1 MSESLEALRNEM
13 FETMQR
19 MRQRRSTPPL
29 PPGIT
34 RGEINALMM
43 LSMME
48 ARDEIAR
55 PGMLAACSHATP
67 GAVSQTL
74 KSLEEKG
81 LIVRRRGEGD
91 SRSVTISLTDAGH
104 EFEKEGRR
112 LHDERF
118 MHMLE
123 FLGEDDAREFVRIV
137 NRMLEFEESHPW
149 KRADEAA
156 REEPHGSE
164 RACAAESAPCF
175 NPKPESKTTSCSDS
189 EAGQETAACSDFKS
203 NREAAAH
210 LHTTSSQAF
219 EACPYPA
226 SRQASEAH
234 YHPASS
240 QASAARKPR
249 QSVAARNA
257 LCCEKEGG
265 EPCA

>member
-1 MSESLEALRNEM
+1 MSESLEALRNEI

-43 LSMME
+43 LSIIE
-48 ARDEIAR
+48 AHGEVVR

-91 SRSVTISLTDAGH
+91 SRSVTISLTNAGR

-149 KRADEAA
+149 KD
-156 REEPHGSE
+156 
-164 RACAAESAPCF
+164 
-175 NPKPESKTTSCSDS
+175 
-189 EAGQETAACSDFKS
+189 
-203 NREAAAH
+203 AAA
-210 LHTTSSQAF
+210 S
-219 EACPYPA
+219 
-226 SRQASEAH
+226 
-234 YHPASS
+234 
-240 QASAARKPR
+240 
-249 QSVAARNA
+249 NA
-257 LCCEKEGG
+257 LRSEKEGG

>member
-1 MSESLEALRNEM
+1 MGESLEALRNEM

-34 RGEINALMM
+34 RGEINALMT

-48 ARDEIAR
+48 VHGEVVR

-81 LIVRRRGEGD
+81 LIVRKRGEGD

-149 KRADEAA
+149 KRADEAS
-156 REEPHGSE
+156 REEQHGSE
-164 RACAAESAPCF
+164 RACAKGNAPGF
-175 NPKPESKTTSCSDS
+175 NPRPESKTALCSDS
-189 EAGQETAACSDFKS
+189 EASQETAACSDSGS
-203 NREAAAH
+203 NREATAH

-219 EACPYPA
+219 EAN
-226 SRQASEAH
+226 SRSI
-234 YHPASS
+234 SS
-240 QASAARKPR
+240 QVSATCKPG
-249 QSVAARNA
+249 QSVAAGSGFRS
-257 LCCEKEGG
+257 EKEGG

>member
-1 MSESLEALRNEM
+1 MLLEKIDELLKEVSTLTAQNAEEVEQLRIKYL
-13 FETMQR
+13 
-19 MRQRRSTPPL
+19 SKK
-29 PPGIT
+29 
-34 RGEINALMM
+34 GEINALMM
-43 LSMME
+43 LSIME
-48 ARDEIAR
+48 ERDEIVR

-149 KRADEAA
+149 KDAA
-156 REEPHGSE
+156 TSN
-164 RACAAESAPCF
+164 APR
-175 NPKPESKTTSCSDS
+175 S
-189 EAGQETAACSDFKS
+189 
-203 NREAAAH
+203 
-210 LHTTSSQAF
+210 
-219 EACPYPA
+219 
-226 SRQASEAH
+226 
-234 YHPASS
+234 
-240 QASAARKPR
+240 
-249 QSVAARNA
+249 
-257 LCCEKEGG
+257 EKEGG

>member
-81 LIVRRRGEGD
+81 LIVRKRGEDD
-91 SRSVTISLTDAGH
+91 SRSVTISLTDACH

-149 KRADEAA
+149 KRAFGGM
-156 REEPHGSE
+156 RCGGE
-164 RACAAESAPCF
+164 RACAAESVPC
-175 NPKPESKTTSCSDS
+175 PDSAHGQESAVCSDS
-189 EAGQETAACSDFKS
+189 TIGRESDFRFDSAS
-203 NREAAAH
+203 NLTSETCCNSESSYASASCHPERFAAAG
-210 LHTTSSQAF
+210 SGFRS
-219 EACPYPA
+219 
-226 SRQASEAH
+226 
-234 YHPASS
+234 
-240 QASAARKPR
+240 
-249 QSVAARNA
+249 
-257 LCCEKEGG
+257 EKEGG

>member
-164 RACAAESAPCF
+164 RACAAESVPCPDF
-175 NPKPESKTTSCSDS
+175 
-189 EAGQETAACSDFKS
+189 AHGQESAVCSGSTIGRESDFRFDSASSSTNKTCCNS
-203 NREAAAH
+203 ESSHASASRHPERFAAA
-210 LHTTSSQAF
+210 S
-219 EACPYPA
+219 
-226 SRQASEAH
+226 
-234 YHPASS
+234 
-240 QASAARKPR
+240 
-249 QSVAARNA
+249 NA
-257 LCCEKEGG
+257 LRSEKEGG

>member
-1 MSESLEALRNEM
+1 MSESLEALRTEM

-19 MRQRRSTPPL
+19 IRQRRSMPPL

-48 ARDEIAR
+48 ARDEIVR

-81 LIVRRRGEGD
+81 LIVRKRGEGD

-149 KRADEAA
+149 KRVSGGM
-156 REEPHGSE
+156 RCGGE
-164 RACAAESAPCF
+164 RACAAESVPC
-175 NPKPESKTTSCSDS
+175 PDSAHGQESAVCSDS
-189 EAGQETAACSDFKS
+189 TIGRESDFRFDSAS
-203 NREAAAH
+203 NSTSETCCNSESSHASASRHPERFAAAG
-210 LHTTSSQAF
+210 SGFRS
-219 EACPYPA
+219 
-226 SRQASEAH
+226 
-234 YHPASS
+234 
-240 QASAARKPR
+240 
-249 QSVAARNA
+249 
-257 LCCEKEGG
+257 EKEGG

>member
-43 LSMME
+43 LSIME
-48 ARDEIAR
+48 ARGEVVR

-81 LIVRRRGEGD
+81 LIVRKRGEGD

-112 LHDERF
+112 HDERF

-123 FLGEDDAREFVRIV
+123 FLGEDDAREFGRIV

-149 KRADEAA
+149 KRASGGM
-156 REEPHGSE
+156 RCGGE
-164 RACAAESAPCF
+164 RACAAESVPC
-175 NPKPESKTTSCSDS
+175 PDSAHGQESAVCSDS
-189 EAGQETAACSDFKS
+189 TIGRESDFRFDS
-203 NREAAAH
+203 ASSSTSETCCNSESSHASASRHPERFAAAG
-210 LHTTSSQAF
+210 SGFRS
-219 EACPYPA
+219 
-226 SRQASEAH
+226 
-234 YHPASS
+234 
-240 QASAARKPR
+240 
-249 QSVAARNA
+249 
-257 LCCEKEGG
+257 EKEGG

>member
-48 ARDEIAR
+48 ARDEIVR

-91 SRSVTISLTDAGH
+91 SRSVTISLTNAGH

-156 REEPHGSE
+156 REEQHGSE

-189 EAGQETAACSDFKS
+189 EAGQESAVCSGSTIGQESDFRFDS
-203 NREAAAH
+203 ASSSTNETCCNSESSHASASRHPEQFAAA
-210 LHTTSSQAF
+210 S
-219 EACPYPA
+219 
-226 SRQASEAH
+226 
-234 YHPASS
+234 
-240 QASAARKPR
+240 
-249 QSVAARNA
+249 NA

>member
-43 LSMME
+43 LSIIE
-48 ARDEIAR
+48 AHGEVVR

-112 LHDERF
+112 LYDERF

-149 KRADEAA
+149 KRASGGMRCGGEQ
-156 REEPHGSE
+156 
-164 RACAAESAPCF
+164 ACAAESVPC
-175 NPKPESKTTSCSDS
+175 PDSAHGQESAVCSDS
-189 EAGQETAACSDFKS
+189 AIGQEPDFRFDS
-203 NREAAAH
+203 ASSSTSETCCNSESSHASASCHPERFAAAG
-210 LHTTSSQAF
+210 SSF
-219 EACPYPA
+219 R
-226 SRQASEAH
+226 S
-234 YHPASS
+234 
-240 QASAARKPR
+240 
-249 QSVAARNA
+249 
-257 LCCEKEGG
+257 EKEGG

>member
-43 LSMME
+43 LSIIE
-48 ARDEIAR
+48 AHGEVVR

-91 SRSVTISLTDAGH
+91 SRSVTISLTNAGR

-149 KRADEAA
+149 ERTSGGM
-156 REEPHGSE
+156 RCGGE
-164 RACAAESAPCF
+164 RACAAESVLCPDSAHGQ
-175 NPKPESKTTSCSDS
+175 ESAVCSDS
-189 EAGQETAACSDFKS
+189 TIGRGSDFRFDS
-203 NREAAAH
+203 ASSSTSETCCNSESSHASAPRHPERFAAAG
-210 LHTTSSQAF
+210 SGFRS
-219 EACPYPA
+219 
-226 SRQASEAH
+226 
-234 YHPASS
+234 
-240 QASAARKPR
+240 
-249 QSVAARNA
+249 
-257 LCCEKEGG
+257 EKEGG

>member
-43 LSMME
+43 LSIME
-48 ARDEIAR
+48 ARGEVVR

-91 SRSVTISLTDAGH
+91 SRSVTISLTNAGR

-149 KRADEAA
+149 KRASGGM
-156 REEPHGSE
+156 RCGGE
-164 RACAAESAPCF
+164 RACAAESVPC
-175 NPKPESKTTSCSDS
+175 PDSAHGQESAVCSDS
-189 EAGQETAACSDFKS
+189 TIGQEPDFRFDSAS
-203 NREAAAH
+203 NSTSETCCNSESSYASAPRHPEQFAAAG
-210 LHTTSSQAF
+210 SGF
-219 EACPYPA
+219 
-226 SRQASEAH
+226 R
-234 YHPASS
+234 
-240 QASAARKPR
+240 
-249 QSVAARNA
+249 
-257 LCCEKEGG
+257 CEKEGG

>member
-43 LSMME
+43 LSIIE
-48 ARDEIAR
+48 AHGEVVR

-91 SRSVTISLTDAGH
+91 SRSVTISLTNAGR

-149 KRADEAA
+149 KRASGGMRYGGEQ
-156 REEPHGSE
+156 
-164 RACAAESAPCF
+164 ACAAESVPC
-175 NPKPESKTTSCSDS
+175 PDSAHGQESAVCSDS
-189 EAGQETAACSDFKS
+189 TIGQESDFRFDSASSSTSKTCCNS
-203 NREAAAH
+203 ESSHASASRHPERFAAAG
-210 LHTTSSQAF
+210 SGFRS
-219 EACPYPA
+219 
-226 SRQASEAH
+226 
-234 YHPASS
+234 
-240 QASAARKPR
+240 
-249 QSVAARNA
+249 
-257 LCCEKEGG
+257 EKEGG

>member
-112 LHDERF
+112 LYDERF

-149 KRADEAA
+149 KRADEAS
-156 REEPHGSE
+156 REEQHGSE
-164 RACAAESAPCF
+164 RACAKGSVPCPDSAHGQESAV
-175 NPKPESKTTSCSDS
+175 CSDS
-189 EAGQETAACSDFKS
+189 TIGRESDFRFDSAS
-203 NREAAAH
+203 NSTSETCCNSESSHASASRHPERPAAAG
-210 LHTTSSQAF
+210 SGFRS
-219 EACPYPA
+219 
-226 SRQASEAH
+226 
-234 YHPASS
+234 
-240 QASAARKPR
+240 
-249 QSVAARNA
+249 
-257 LCCEKEGG
+257 EKEGG

>member
-1 MSESLEALRNEM
+1 
-13 FETMQR
+13 MQR

-91 SRSVTISLTDAGH
+91 SRSVTISLTNAGH

-149 KRADEAA
+149 KRASGGM
-156 REEPHGSE
+156 RCGGE
-164 RACAAESAPCF
+164 RACAAESVPC
-175 NPKPESKTTSCSDS
+175 PDSAHGQESAVCSDS
-189 EAGQETAACSDFKS
+189 AIGQEPDFRFDSAS
-203 NREAAAH
+203 NSTSETCCNSESSHASALRHPEQFAAAG
-210 LHTTSSQAF
+210 SGFRS
-219 EACPYPA
+219 
-226 SRQASEAH
+226 
-234 YHPASS
+234 
-240 QASAARKPR
+240 
-249 QSVAARNA
+249 
-257 LCCEKEGG
+257 EKEGG

>member
-91 SRSVTISLTDAGH
+91 SRSVTISLTNAGH

-149 KRADEAA
+149 KRASGGM
-156 REEPHGSE
+156 RCGGE
-164 RACAAESAPCF
+164 RACAAESVPC
-175 NPKPESKTTSCSDS
+175 PDSAHGQESAVCSDS
-189 EAGQETAACSDFKS
+189 AIGQEPDFRFDSAS
-203 NREAAAH
+203 NSTSETCCNSESSHASALRHPEQFAAAG
-210 LHTTSSQAF
+210 SGFRS
-219 EACPYPA
+219 
-226 SRQASEAH
+226 
-234 YHPASS
+234 
-240 QASAARKPR
+240 
-249 QSVAARNA
+249 
-257 LCCEKEGG
+257 EKEGG

>member
-19 MRQRRSTPPL
+19 MRQRRSTPP
-29 PPGIT
+29 GIT

-43 LSMME
+43 LSIME
-48 ARDEIAR
+48 ARGEVVR

-91 SRSVTISLTDAGH
+91 SRSVTISLTDTGH

-149 KRADEAA
+149 KRASGGM
-156 REEPHGSE
+156 RCGGE
-164 RACAAESAPCF
+164 RACAAESVPC
-175 NPKPESKTTSCSDS
+175 PDSAHGQESAVCSDS
-189 EAGQETAACSDFKS
+189 AIGQEPDFRFGSAS
-203 NREAAAH
+203 NSTSETCCNSESS
-210 LHTTSSQAF
+210 HTS
-219 EACPYPA
+219 A
-226 SRQASEAH
+226 SR
-234 YHPASS
+234 HPERFG
-240 QASAARKPR
+240 AAGSGFR
-249 QSVAARNA
+249 S
-257 LCCEKEGG
+257 EKEGG

>member
-1 MSESLEALRNEM
+1 
-13 FETMQR
+13 
-19 MRQRRSTPPL
+19 
-29 PPGIT
+29 
-34 RGEINALMM
+34 
-43 LSMME
+43 MME
-48 ARDEIAR
+48 ARGEVVR
-55 PGMLAACSHATP
+55 PGMLAACTHATP

-81 LIVRRRGEGD
+81 LIVRKRSEGD

-104 EFEKEGRR
+104 EFENEGRR

-149 KRADEAA
+149 KCADGAA
-156 REEPHGSE
+156 REERHGSE
-164 RACAAESAPCF
+164 RACAAESASCF
-175 NPKPESKTTSCSDS
+175 NPKPESKTTSCPDS
-189 EAGQETAACSDFKS
+189 EAGQETAACSDPKS

-210 LHTTSSQAF
+210 PHPASSRVS
-219 EACPYPA
+219 EARPYPA

-234 YHPASS
+234 FHPTSS
-240 QASAARKPR
+240 QASAACKPG
-249 QSVAARNA
+249 QSVAAGSGFRS
-257 LCCEKEGG
+257 EKEGG

>member
-43 LSMME
+43 LSIIE
-48 ARDEIAR
+48 AHGEVVRPRYAR
-55 PGMLAACSHATP
+55 RVLPCDA

-112 LHDERF
+112 LYDERF

-149 KRADEAA
+149 KRASGGMRCGGEQ
-156 REEPHGSE
+156 
-164 RACAAESAPCF
+164 ACAAESVPC
-175 NPKPESKTTSCSDS
+175 PDSAHGQESAVCSDS
-189 EAGQETAACSDFKS
+189 TIGQESDFRFDS
-203 NREAAAH
+203 ASSSTSETCCNSESSYASAPRHPERPAAAG
-210 LHTTSSQAF
+210 SGFRS
-219 EACPYPA
+219 
-226 SRQASEAH
+226 
-234 YHPASS
+234 
-240 QASAARKPR
+240 
-249 QSVAARNA
+249 
-257 LCCEKEGG
+257 EKEGG

>member
-43 LSMME
+43 LSIIE
-48 ARDEIAR
+48 ARGEVVR

-74 KSLEEKG
+74 KSLEEKS
-81 LIVRRRGEGD
+81 LIVRKRGEGD

-149 KRADEAA
+149 KRASGGM
-156 REEPHGSE
+156 RCGGE
-164 RACAAESAPCF
+164 RACAAESVPC
-175 NPKPESKTTSCSDS
+175 PDSAHGQESAVCSDS
-189 EAGQETAACSDFKS
+189 TIGRESGFRFDSASNSTSETCCNS
-203 NREAAAH
+203 E
-210 LHTTSSQAF
+210 SSHA
-219 EACPYPA
+219 PA
-226 SRQASEAH
+226 SR
-234 YHPASS
+234 HPERF
-240 QASAARKPR
+240 AAAGSGFR
-249 QSVAARNA
+249 
-257 LCCEKEGG
+257 CEKEGG

>member
-1 MSESLEALRNEM
+1 
-13 FETMQR
+13 

-48 ARDEIAR
+48 THGEVVR

-123 FLGEDDAREFVRIV
+123 F
-137 NRMLEFEESHPW
+137 EESHPW
-149 KRADEAA
+149 KYADEAA

-164 RACAAESAPCF
+164 RACTAESAPCF
-175 NPKPESKTTSCSDS
+175 NPKPESKTTSCPDS
-189 EAGQETAACSDFKS
+189 EAGQETAACSDLKS

-210 LHTTSSQAF
+210 
-219 EACPYPA
+219 P
-226 SRQASEAH
+226 
-234 YHPASS
+234 HPASS
-240 QASAARKPR
+240 QVSATCKPG
-249 QSVAARNA
+249 QSVAAGSGFRS
-257 LCCEKEGG
+257 EKEGG

>member
-1 MSESLEALRNEM
+1 
-13 FETMQR
+13 
-19 MRQRRSTPPL
+19 
-29 PPGIT
+29 
-34 RGEINALMM
+34 
-43 LSMME
+43 
-48 ARDEIAR
+48 
-55 PGMLAACSHATP
+55 MLAACSHATP

-149 KRADEAA
+149 KD
-156 REEPHGSE
+156 
-164 RACAAESAPCF
+164 
-175 NPKPESKTTSCSDS
+175 
-189 EAGQETAACSDFKS
+189 
-203 NREAAAH
+203 AAAG
-210 LHTTSSQAF
+210 SGF
-219 EACPYPA
+219 
-226 SRQASEAH
+226 R
-234 YHPASS
+234 
-240 QASAARKPR
+240 
-249 QSVAARNA
+249 
-257 LCCEKEGG
+257 CEKEGG

>member
-43 LSMME
+43 LSIIE
-48 ARDEIAR
+48 AHGEVVR

-91 SRSVTISLTDAGH
+91 SRSVTISLTNAGR

-149 KRADEAA
+149 KRASGGM
-156 REEPHGSE
+156 RCGGE
-164 RACAAESAPCF
+164 RACAAESVPC
-175 NPKPESKTTSCSDS
+175 PDSAHGQESAVCSDYTIGR
-189 EAGQETAACSDFKS
+189 ESDFRFDSAS
-203 NREAAAH
+203 NSTSETCCNSESSHASASRHPERFAAAG
-210 LHTTSSQAF
+210 SGFRS
-219 EACPYPA
+219 
-226 SRQASEAH
+226 
-234 YHPASS
+234 
-240 QASAARKPR
+240 
-249 QSVAARNA
+249 
-257 LCCEKEGG
+257 EKEGG

>member
-1 MSESLEALRNEM
+1 MSESLETLRNEM

-48 ARDEIAR
+48 AHGDAVR

-104 EFEKEGRR
+104 GFEKEGRR

-149 KRADEAA
+149 KRASGGM
-156 REEPHGSE
+156 RCGGE
-164 RACAAESAPCF
+164 RACAAESVPC
-175 NPKPESKTTSCSDS
+175 PDSAHGQESAVCSDS
-189 EAGQETAACSDFKS
+189 TIGQESDFRFDS
-203 NREAAAH
+203 ASSSTSETCCNSESSHASASRHPERFAAAG
-210 LHTTSSQAF
+210 SGFRS
-219 EACPYPA
+219 
-226 SRQASEAH
+226 
-234 YHPASS
+234 
-240 QASAARKPR
+240 
-249 QSVAARNA
+249 
-257 LCCEKEGG
+257 EKEGG

>member
-48 ARDEIAR
+48 ARGEVVR

-91 SRSVTISLTDAGH
+91 SRSVTISLTNAGH

-149 KRADEAA
+149 KRASGGMRCGD
-156 REEPHGSE
+156 E
-164 RACAAESAPCF
+164 RACAAKSGPCPDSAHGQESAV
-175 NPKPESKTTSCSDS
+175 CSDS
-189 EAGQETAACSDFKS
+189 TIGRESDFRFDS
-203 NREAAAH
+203 ASSSTSETCCNFESSHASASRHPERFAAAG
-210 LHTTSSQAF
+210 SGF
-219 EACPYPA
+219 
-226 SRQASEAH
+226 R
-234 YHPASS
+234 
-240 QASAARKPR
+240 
-249 QSVAARNA
+249 
-257 LCCEKEGG
+257 CEKEGG

>member
-13 FETMQR
+13 FEPMQR
-19 MRQRRSTPPL
+19 LRQRRSTPPL

-43 LSMME
+43 LSIME
-48 ARDEIAR
+48 ARGEAVR

-91 SRSVTISLTDAGH
+91 SRSVTISLTNAGR

-149 KRADEAA
+149 KRASDGM
-156 REEPHGSE
+156 RCGGE
-164 RACAAESAPCF
+164 RACAAESVPC
-175 NPKPESKTTSCSDS
+175 PDSAHGQESAVCSDS
-189 EAGQETAACSDFKS
+189 TIGRESDFRFDSAS
-203 NREAAAH
+203 NSTSETCCNSESSHASASRHPERFAAAG
-210 LHTTSSQAF
+210 SGFRS
-219 EACPYPA
+219 
-226 SRQASEAH
+226 
-234 YHPASS
+234 
-240 QASAARKPR
+240 
-249 QSVAARNA
+249 
-257 LCCEKEGG
+257 EKEGG

>member
-1 MSESLEALRNEM
+1 MSESLEALRTEM

-29 PPGIT
+29 PLGIT

-48 ARDEIAR
+48 ARGEVVR

-91 SRSVTISLTDAGH
+91 SRSVTISLTNAGH

-149 KRADEAA
+149 KDADEAA

-164 RACAAESAPCF
+164 RACAAESVPC
-175 NPKPESKTTSCSDS
+175 PDSAHGQESAVCSDS
-189 EAGQETAACSDFKS
+189 TIGRESDFRFDSAS
-203 NREAAAH
+203 NSTSETCCNSESSHASASRHPERFAAAG
-210 LHTTSSQAF
+210 SGF
-219 EACPYPA
+219 
-226 SRQASEAH
+226 R
-234 YHPASS
+234 
-240 QASAARKPR
+240 
-249 QSVAARNA
+249 
-257 LCCEKEGG
+257 CEKEGG

>member
-43 LSMME
+43 LSIIE
-48 ARDEIAR
+48 AHGEVVR

-91 SRSVTISLTDAGH
+91 SRSITISLTNAGR

-137 NRMLEFEESHPW
+137 NRILEFEESHPW
-149 KRADEAA
+149 KRASGGM
-156 REEPHGSE
+156 RCGGE
-164 RACAAESAPCF
+164 RACAAESVPC
-175 NPKPESKTTSCSDS
+175 PDSAHGQESAVCSDS
-189 EAGQETAACSDFKS
+189 TIGRESDFRFDSAS
-203 NREAAAH
+203 NSTSETCCNSESSHASASRHPERFAAAG
-210 LHTTSSQAF
+210 SGFRS
-219 EACPYPA
+219 
-226 SRQASEAH
+226 
-234 YHPASS
+234 
-240 QASAARKPR
+240 
-249 QSVAARNA
+249 
-257 LCCEKEGG
+257 EKEGG

>member
-48 ARDEIAR
+48 ARDEIVR

-91 SRSVTISLTDAGH
+91 SRSVTISLTDAGR

-149 KRADEAA
+149 K
-156 REEPHGSE
+156 
-164 RACAAESAPCF
+164 
-175 NPKPESKTTSCSDS
+175 N
-189 EAGQETAACSDFKS
+189 
-203 NREAAAH
+203 AAA
-210 LHTTSSQAF
+210 S
-219 EACPYPA
+219 
-226 SRQASEAH
+226 
-234 YHPASS
+234 
-240 QASAARKPR
+240 
-249 QSVAARNA
+249 NA

>member
-43 LSMME
+43 LSIME
-48 ARDEIAR
+48 AHGDAVR

-91 SRSVTISLTDAGH
+91 SRSVTISLTNAGH

-149 KRADEAA
+149 KRASGGM
-156 REEPHGSE
+156 RCGGE
-164 RACAAESAPCF
+164 RACAAESVPC
-175 NPKPESKTTSCSDS
+175 PDSAHGQESAVCSDS
-189 EAGQETAACSDFKS
+189 TSGLESDFRFDSAS
-203 NREAAAH
+203 NSTSETCCNSESSHASASRHPERFAAAG
-210 LHTTSSQAF
+210 SGFRS
-219 EACPYPA
+219 
-226 SRQASEAH
+226 
-234 YHPASS
+234 
-240 QASAARKPR
+240 
-249 QSVAARNA
+249 
-257 LCCEKEGG
+257 EKEGG

>member
-81 LIVRRRGEGD
+81 LIMRRRGEGD

-104 EFEKEGRR
+104 ELEKEGRR

-149 KRADEAA
+149 KRASGGMRYE
-156 REEPHGSE
+156 GE
-164 RACAAESAPCF
+164 RACAAESVPC
-175 NPKPESKTTSCSDS
+175 PDSVHGQESAVCSDS
-189 EAGQETAACSDFKS
+189 TIGQESDFRFDSAS
-203 NREAAAH
+203 NSTSETCCNSELSHASALRHPEQFAAAG
-210 LHTTSSQAF
+210 SGF
-219 EACPYPA
+219 
-226 SRQASEAH
+226 R
-234 YHPASS
+234 
-240 QASAARKPR
+240 
-249 QSVAARNA
+249 
-257 LCCEKEGG
+257 CEKEGG

>member
-48 ARDEIAR
+48 ARDEIVR

-149 KRADEAA
+149 KRASDGMRCE
-156 REEPHGSE
+156 GE
-164 RACAAESAPCF
+164 RACAAESVP
-175 NPKPESKTTSCSDS
+175 CSDS
-189 EAGQETAACSDFKS
+189 AHGQESAVCSDSAIGQEPDLRFDSAS
-203 NREAAAH
+203 NSTSETCCNSESNHVSALRHPEQFAAAG
-210 LHTTSSQAF
+210 SGFRS
-219 EACPYPA
+219 
-226 SRQASEAH
+226 
-234 YHPASS
+234 
-240 QASAARKPR
+240 
-249 QSVAARNA
+249 
-257 LCCEKEGG
+257 EKEGG

>member
-1 MSESLEALRNEM
+1 MSESLEALRTEM

-34 RGEINALMM
+34 RGEINTLMM

-48 ARDEIAR
+48 ARGEAVR
-55 PGMLAACSHATP
+55 PGMLAACTHATP

-81 LIVRRRGEGD
+81 LIVRKRGEGD
-91 SRSVTISLTDAGH
+91 SRSVAISLTDAGH
-104 EFEKEGRR
+104 EFENEGRR

-149 KRADEAA
+149 KRADGASC
-156 REEPHGSE
+156 EEQHGSE
-164 RACAAESAPCF
+164 RACALESAPCF
-175 NPKPESKTTSCSDS
+175 NPEPESKTTSCPDS
-189 EAGQETAACSDFKS
+189 EAGQETAARSDSES
-203 NREAAAH
+203 NREVAAH
-210 LHTTSSQAF
+210 S
-219 EACPYPA
+219 
-226 SRQASEAH
+226 
-234 YHPASS
+234 HPASS
-240 QASAARKPR
+240 QEPEARKPG
-249 QSVAARNA
+249 QSVAASNA
-257 LCCEKEGG
+257 LRREKEGG

>member
-34 RGEINALMM
+34 RGEINALML
-43 LSMME
+43 LSIIE
-48 ARDEIAR
+48 ARGDVVR

-91 SRSVTISLTDAGH
+91 SRSVTISLTNAGH

-112 LHDERF
+112 LYDERF

-149 KRADEAA
+149 KRASGGM
-156 REEPHGSE
+156 RCGGE
-164 RACAAESAPCF
+164 RACAAESVPC
-175 NPKPESKTTSCSDS
+175 PDSAHGQESAVCSDS
-189 EAGQETAACSDFKS
+189 AIGRESDFRFDS
-203 NREAAAH
+203 ASSSTSETCCNSESSYASALRHPERLAAAG
-210 LHTTSSQAF
+210 SGFRS
-219 EACPYPA
+219 
-226 SRQASEAH
+226 
-234 YHPASS
+234 
-240 QASAARKPR
+240 
-249 QSVAARNA
+249 
-257 LCCEKEGG
+257 EKEGG